1 MRNGA
6 SRNSN
11 CFGVWYGLSRQAHQ
25 TLTASP
31 RPAAGAVRVG
41 QVAERVPGGCRVIA
55 PPWFLHIP
63 QKNHHHPL
71 LLRATGA
78 ASVYREERFLG
89 QFPENVP
96 GLLLLQA
103 PRRPN
108 SVGLLPPEHRAGRSP
123 SLLGYCGAGLRL
135 LLLSLR
141 PR

>member
-31 RPAAGAVRVG
+31 RPATDAVRAG
-41 QVAERVPGGCRVIA
+41 QVAGRVPGGCRVRA

-63 QKNHHHPL
+63 QEIHLHPL
-71 LLRATGA
+71 LLRATVA
-78 ASVYREERFLG
+78 ELVHREERFLG
-89 QFPENVP
+89 RFPENVP

-103 PRRPN
+103 PRRLS
-108 SVGLLPPEHRAGRSP
+108 SVGLRPPEHRAGRSP